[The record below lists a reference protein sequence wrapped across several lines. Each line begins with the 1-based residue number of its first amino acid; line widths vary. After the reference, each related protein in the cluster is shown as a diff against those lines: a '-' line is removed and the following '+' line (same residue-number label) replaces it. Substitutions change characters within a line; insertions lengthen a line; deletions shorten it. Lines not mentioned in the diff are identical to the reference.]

1 MKTRVINLKN
11 RPVGLPD
18 TKDFE
23 EVQENVP
30 ELLEGQILLQSIYIS
45 VDPYLRGRM
54 SGTKEPIFKLNAPV
68 SSKLIA
74 RIIQSRH
81 KNFKTGDIVSHYLDW
96 KEYQVSDGTGL
107 KKIDQDGA
115 PLSANLGVLGIT
127 GLSAYL
133 PLTTFGKPQPGE
145 TIVISAAAGAVG
157 SIAGQIGKILGCK
170 VVGIVGSD
178 QKVTLLKEKF
188 GFDAAIN
195 YQTEKDLGAAIAA
208 HCPSGVDIYFDNVG
222 GGISDA
228 VFANINTYGRVVVC
242 GSISNYNDTEIALSP
257 SILPI
262 VVYKFLSIHGFL
274 IADFAAQFDQA
285 LIQLS
290 TWLQQGK
297 LKYTETILEGF
308 DKLPKAFIGLFNGLN
323 EGKMIVKV

>member
-1 MKTRVINLKN
+1 MKTKVINLRN

-18 TKDFE
+18 KNDFE
-23 EVQENVP
+23 EVEENIP
-30 ELLEGQILLQSIYIS
+30 ELLDGQILLQSIYIS

-68 SSKLIA
+68 ASKLIA

-81 KNFKTGDIVSHYLDW
+81 KNFKMGDIVSHYLDW

-107 KKIDQDGA
+107 NKIDEHNA

-133 PLTTFGKPQPGE
+133 PLITFGKPQSGE

-178 QKVTLLKEKF
+178 QKVTLLEENF

-195 YQTEKDLGAAIAA
+195 YKNEQDLSSAIAS
-208 HCPSGVDIYFDNVG
+208 HCPNGVDIYFDNVG
-222 GGISDA
+222 GMISDA

-262 VVYKFLSIHGFL
+262 VVYKFLSINGFL
-274 IADFAAQFDQA
+274 IADFAAQFDQG
-285 LIQLS
+285 LMQLS
-290 TWLQQGK
+290 TWLKQGK
-297 LKYTETILEGF
+297 LKYKETVLEDF
-308 DKLPKAFIGLFNGLN
+308 DKLPEAFIGLFKGLN